1 MGLVNAE
8 VGAAVTCAA
17 EALRAGGPLPPRS
30 EDVLRCAIRDQL
42 RSSGVRDVDT
52 EKSGITDGWLPLP
65 RGLDMFAGARPHRWA
80 AEVKVWDISQQIWDA
95 LKLAAGIVAR
105 DLNVGYLIAAACPS
119 AFATQGGK
127 ELFSSLT
134 SRGCDVRRLVETNAH
149 EWQDDL
155 NGGSARP
162 VLLPANIHIQ
172 TLIDEPCWFGHRVC
186 LVRIDVPEPAE
197 KCALSTVGPWA
208 SRRMAAT

>member
-52 EKSGITDGWLPLP
+52 EKSGITDGWSPVP

-134 SRGCDVRRLVETNAH
+134 SRGCDVRRLIE
-149 EWQDDL
+149 
-155 NGGSARP
+155 
-162 VLLPANIHIQ
+162 
-172 TLIDEPCWFGHRVC
+172 
-186 LVRIDVPEPAE
+186 
-197 KCALSTVGPWA
+197 
-208 SRRMAAT
+208 RMPMSGRTI